1 MIKTTGKINRKE
13 VIQINGLYISQLWR
27 DWYAA
32 DYIVR
37 VKGVMYRVRSPYR
50 TPAGACQMLDYL
62 AGKTD
67 VYKLPEYTPMV
78 QIIGGENQ
86 R

>member
-1 MIKTTGKINRKE
+1 MTKTTNKINRAQ
-13 VIQINGLYISQLWR
+13 VVQINGLYISQLWR

-37 VKGVMYRVRSPYR
+37 VKGMMYRVRSPYR
-50 TPAGACQMLDYL
+50 TRAGAHQMLDYL
-62 AGKTD
+62 TGKTET
-67 VYKLPEYTPMV
+67 YKVPEYKPLV
-78 QIIGGENQ
+78 HVIGGENQ

>member
-1 MIKTTGKINRKE
+1 MTKTTNKINRKE
-13 VIQINGLYISQLWR
+13 VIQINGLYVSQLWR

-37 VKGVMYRVRSPYR
+37 VKGVTYRVRSPYKTR
-50 TPAGACQMLDYL
+50 AGARQMLDYL
-62 AGKTD
+62 AGKNET
-67 VYKLPEYTPMV
+67 YKLPEYKPLV
-78 QIIGGENQ
+78 QVIGGENQ